1 MKKWR
6 QKVLNLPKNL
16 WQMRQKVIVV
26 NERNDSGYNPGRVE
40 QKSRCIFKELNV
52 AKFCL
57 KR

>member
-1 MKKWR
+1 
-6 QKVLNLPKNL
+6 
-16 WQMRQKVIVV
+16 MRQKVIVV
-26 NERNDSGYNPGRVE
+26 NERNDSGYNPGRAE